1 MVLQPIS
8 SKLPNFLNALI
19 PEEQEA
25 DQRKWYEVLT
35 NLQETLRYVSTYL
48 FKVKISINIF
58 LIKIFFKLSS
68 TYRPIYLLNYY
79 LCIFYRLK
87 NLPLNK
93 CKIIMFLV
101 KVNCSCEI
109 VCCLHLRNYFYL
121 QPSSINVI

>member
-48 FKVKISINIF
+48 FKVKNKYIHIFGKNIF
-58 LIKIFFKLSS
+58 LSIVYLFK
-68 TYRPIYLLNYY
+68 
-79 LCIFYRLK
+79 
-87 NLPLNK
+87 
-93 CKIIMFLV
+93 
-101 KVNCSCEI
+101 
-109 VCCLHLRNYFYL
+109 YF
-121 QPSSINVI
+121 

>member
-48 FKVKISINIF
+48 FKVKD
-58 LIKIFFKLSS
+58 K
-68 TYRPIYLLNYY
+68 Y
-79 LCIFYRLK
+79 
-87 NLPLNK
+87 
-93 CKIIMFLV
+93 
-101 KVNCSCEI
+101 
-109 VCCLHLRNYFYL
+109 VCTHFW
-121 QPSSINVI
+121 